1 MLGSLQESYD
11 NFLSYLIA
19 RNADDLDWENIKGLL
34 IEEFFKRAEKSEKQE
49 ADNALYFKRES
60 FSVDIFLGG
69 RYQARGG
76 TVVIAVHVFGRKI
89 LCLAMMIMEIS
100 KELHASNVS
109 WMGTW
114 QRIVHSLKSQIT
126 SRTPAEEKVQT

>member
-49 ADNALYFKRES
+49 ADNALY
-60 FSVDIFLGG
+60 FLGG